1 MNDRD
6 ELILVAERDDAHAE
20 KPGRA
25 FIAVKLA
32 QLLNLLVT
40 IRLSRQRDVS

>member
-1 MNDRD
+1 MDDRD
-6 ELILVAERDDAHAE
+6 ELILVTKRDDAHAE
-20 KPGRA
+20 KPGRT

-32 QLLNLLVT
+32 QLLNLLET